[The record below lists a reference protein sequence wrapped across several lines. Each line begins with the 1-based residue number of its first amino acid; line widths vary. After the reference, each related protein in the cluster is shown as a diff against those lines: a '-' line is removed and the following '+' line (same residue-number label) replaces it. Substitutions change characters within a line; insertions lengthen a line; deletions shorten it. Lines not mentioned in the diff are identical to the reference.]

1 MRKYVAPVLCTVL
14 MVGALGAMTGCTAS
28 AGIQAGGGETKPP
41 PPPPPTTPPP
51 ADVKPPEPK
60 PEVKMDGN
68 KILLPGAIVFKTGS
82 AEIDL
87 TVSEPILLMVKDYLD
102 SKPKVTLLRVEGH
115 TDSDGDDKANL
126 ELSAKRSQSVAKY
139 LVGKGVDCKRLI
151 PVGFGE
157 TKPVADNK
165 TPEGKAQ
172 NRRTDFINAAI
183 SGKPIM
189 GMPVDAGA
197 PKVMDACAP

>member
-1 MRKYVAPVLCTVL
+1 MRKFVAPVLCTML

-28 AGIQAGGGETKPP
+28 ASVGGEPTTPP
-41 PPPPPTTPPP
+41 PPPPAATTPPP

-60 PEVKMDGN
+60 PELKMEGN
-68 KILLPGAIVFKTGS
+68 KIMLPGAIVFKTGS

-87 TVSEPILLMVKDYLD
+87 TVSEPILMLVKEYLD
-102 SKPKVTLLRVEGH
+102 AKPKVTLLRVEGH

-157 TKPVADNK
+157 TKAIADNK

>member
-1 MRKYVAPVLCTVL
+1 M
-14 MVGALGAMTGCTAS
+14 
-28 AGIQAGGGETKPP
+28 E
-41 PPPPPTTPPP
+41 
-51 ADVKPPEPK
+51 
-60 PEVKMDGN
+60 GN
-68 KILLPGAIVFKTGS
+68 KLLLPGAIVYKSGS

-87 TVSEPILLMVKDYLD
+87 TVSEPVLMMVKAYLD
-102 SKPKVTLLRVEGH
+102 GKPKVTLLRIEGH

-126 ELSAKRSQSVAKY
+126 ELSGKRAQNVAKW
-139 LVGKGVDCKRLI
+139 LVGKGIDCKRVI

-157 TKPVADNK
+157 TKAVADNK

-183 SGKPIM
+183 NGKPIM
-189 GMPVDAGA
+189 NMPVDAGA

>member
-28 AGIQAGGGETKPP
+28 AGIQTTDTTPP
-41 PPPPPTTPPP
+41 PPPPPATPPPP

>member
-1 MRKYVAPVLCTVL
+1 M
-14 MVGALGAMTGCTAS
+14 
-28 AGIQAGGGETKPP
+28 E
-41 PPPPPTTPPP
+41 
-51 ADVKPPEPK
+51 
-60 PEVKMDGN
+60 GN
-68 KILLPGAIVFKTGS
+68 KIMLPGAIVFKTGS

-87 TVSEPILLMVKDYLD
+87 TVSEPILMIVKQYLD
-102 SKPKVTLLRVEGH
+102 EKPQVTLLRVEGH
-115 TDSDGDDKANL
+115 TDDVGDDKANL
-126 ELSAKRSQSVAKY
+126 ELSAKRSQAVAKW

-157 TKPVADNK
+157 TKFIADNK

-183 SGKPIM
+183 KGKPIM